1 MDEIKMIAVIP
12 HPDDEFA
19 MFGLLIRA
27 KMLGYQVHIVC
38 ATKGEAGKI
47 LNSKSKLLN
56 THPISAIR
64 VDEIN
69 KSCELLKAD
78 SLEFL
83 GLMDGESK
91 SWNYNDAE
99 SKLIRIIDE
108 IEPNYIVTFDNNGL
122 NGHPDHKAVTS
133 IVNRVLLNKDEINLI
148 QVTKYPIHFVDRKLR
163 FIPRSVR
170 EKIIDKIAIDN
181 RHVSAINELN
191 SEEHKLKMKL
201 INIYNSQFPDEN
213 GKYFKQS
220 KVIVKKF
227 SRYESYCNLSKVQ
240 VSEMRL
246 IGWNFSE
253 HDD

>member
-1 MDEIKMIAVIP
+1 MEEVKIIAVIA

-19 MFGLLIRA
+19 MFGLLLRA
-27 KMLGYQVHIVC
+27 KIIGYQVHIVC

-47 LNSKSKLLN
+47 LNSKSKLLD
-56 THPISAIR
+56 TYPISSIR
-64 VDEIN
+64 EDEIN

-78 SLEFL
+78 SLKFL
-83 GLMDGESK
+83 GLMDSESK

-99 SKLIRIIDE
+99 SKLITIIDE
-108 IEPNYIVTFDNNGL
+108 IDPNYIVTFDNNGL

-148 QVTKYPIHFVDRKLR
+148 QVTKYPMHFVNRKLR
-163 FIPRSVR
+163 FIPRSIR
-170 EKIIDKIAIDN
+170 EKIIGKIAIDN
-181 RHVSAINELN
+181 GHVSAINELN

-220 KVIVKKF
+220 KIVVKEF
-227 SRYESYCNLSKVQ
+227 SKYESYCNLSKEQ
-240 VSEMRL
+240 VLEMRL
-246 IGWNFSE
+246 LGWNFS
-253 HDD
+253 